1 MWLLDCGLD
10 NIEWKRVL
18 VVYTVSISPIILFLY
33 LTAKGQMKKWIT
45 YTIIS
50 SFFIAMFG
58 WEIWLN
64 FGILDGQHVN
74 MRRSE
79 ALSCAIP
86 SSINWLTNSL
96 GDVSIVWFGIII
108 LSFIYKNKK
117 TPFEKFIIPAFI
129 ILLSWFVLQNIWV
142 EIVLYY
148 NQVGGDVRLS
158 WAPLMPLGPWF
169 NPTLFSIS
177 GKEVSFQGQ
186 IVWVLAT
193 PIYYFVMIYF
203 YKKTNGN

>member
-1 MWLLDCGLD
+1 MWLFDCGLD
-10 NIEWKRVL
+10 TIEWRRVII
-18 VVYTVSISPIILFLY
+18 VYTVSLSPFIFFAY
-33 LTAKGQMKKWIT
+33 LTYKGKMKKWVT

-64 FGILDGQHVN
+64 FGLLDGQPVDL
-74 MRRSE
+74 RRSA

-86 SSINWLTNSL
+86 SSINWITNSL
-96 GDVSIVWFGIII
+96 GDVAIVWFGIIL
-108 LSFIYKNKK
+108 LSYFYKNKSS
-117 TPFEKFIIPAFI
+117 PFEKFIIPAFL
-129 ILLSWFVLQNIWV
+129 ILLSWFLIQNIWV

-148 NQVGGDVRLS
+148 NQVGGDARLS
-158 WAPLMPLGPWF
+158 WAPLMPLGPWL
-169 NPTLFSIS
+169 NPTLFSMFER
-177 GKEVSFQGQ
+177 EVTFQGQ

-203 YKKTNGN
+203 HRQTKGL

>member
-10 NIEWKRVL
+10 NIEWRRVL
-18 VVYTVSISPIILFLY
+18 VVYTVSISPIFLFFY
-33 LTAKGQMKKWIT
+33 LTTIGQMKKWIT

-64 FGILDGQHVN
+64 FGILDGQHVD

-86 SSINWLTNSL
+86 SSINWLINSL

-117 TPFEKFIIPAFI
+117 LPFEKFIIPAFI
-129 ILLSWFVLQNIWV
+129 VLLSWFVLQNIWV

-148 NQVGGDVRLS
+148 NQVGGDARLS
-158 WAPLMPLGPWF
+158 WAPLMPLGPWY
-169 NPTLFSIS
+169 NPTLFSIN
-177 GKEVSFQGQ
+177 GREVTFQGQ
-186 IVWVLAT
+186 IVWLLAA
-193 PIYYFVMIYF
+193 PIYYLVMIYF
-203 YKKTNGN
+203 YKKTKGS